1 MNNENKGNANLPLVI
16 IGLVLIA
23 AIGGGWWFYTQ
34 SKTSPKKNTNGNT
47 SIANVKTP
55 TPATTNVL
63 GAQPPNMLGSP
74 NSPVTVEEFADFQC
88 PTCGAKHPIMK
99 EIISTYGSRIKFI
112 FRDFP
117 LAIPA
122 HDKAYN
128 AAVAAEAAGLQGKFW
143 DMQNQLFTNQQSWS
157 ANPDYNKIW
166 EGYADKIGLDVEK
179 FKNDMAGLSAKAR
192 VDADLQRGRALNVS
206 STPSV
211 FVNGVLVPFEQMTV
225 EGMRQMIDAELAKA
239 QSNNQSQTNSTAP
252 ANTANIEPKK

>member
-1 MNNENKGNANLPLVI
+1 MSNENKGNANLPLMI

-23 AIGGGWWFYTQ
+23 AVGGGLWFYTK
-34 SKTSPKKNTNGNT
+34 SAAPSVKNPNSPK
-47 SIANVKTP
+47 SPANVKAS
-55 TPATTNVL
+55 TPATPNVL

-74 NSPVTVEEFADFQC
+74 NSQVTVEEFADFQC

-99 EIISTYGSRIKFI
+99 EIASTYGSRIKFI
-112 FRDFP
+112 FREFP

-143 DMQNQLFTNQQSWS
+143 DMQNQFFTNQQSWS

-166 EGYADKIGLDVEK
+166 EGYAEKISLDVEQ
-179 FKNDMAGLSAKAR
+179 FKKDIAGLNAKAR

-211 FVNGVLVPFEQMTV
+211 FVNGNLVPFEQMTV
-225 EGMRQMIDAELAKA
+225 EGLRQIIDGELAKA
-239 QSNNQSQTNSTAP
+239 QSSSQTNSSAPGNSAP
-252 ANTANIEPKK
+252 AEPKK